1 MSALGVWM
9 NGRHVGVWRK
19 VRGDRD
25 QFVYEEAWLEDP
37 QFRPLS
43 LSLPVTASREIT
55 SSLVRNYFDNLLP
68 DNSQIRE
75 RMRSRYHVR
84 SAETFDL
91 LEAIGRDC
99 VGAVQLMPPGQT
111 PIGWN
116 RIESKLLKAQDVE
129 AILRAVP
136 TTAGP
141 LSAQSEDDE
150 DFRISIAGAQEKT
163 ALLRIGNAWHRPLG
177 ATPTTHILKL
187 PLGIVGGGLQLDLS
201 DSVDNEWL
209 CAALFEAIQLPVART
224 QIATF
229 GDQRVLVVERFDRLW
244 SNIGTLDPNA
254 ARFKPP
260 SDAWIAR
267 LPQEDFCQATGQPS
281 DAKYE
286 KDGGPGMT
294 QILRILARGET
305 PERDSSLFALS
316 QLMFWFLAAT
326 DGHAK
331 NFSIFLRRE
340 GYGLT
345 PLYDL
350 LSAWPVI
357 GNKARQLQP
366 QKVKM
371 AMAMRTGN
379 RPHYRWNEIQPRHFK
394 VLAQSLPDPDLW
406 SKMLDTARSVPEAIA
421 SVKRRLPPD
430 LKESVWTSVTDGF
443 AKKAEEFLRG
453 AEAPRLRPVAH
464 KQ

>member
-1 MSALGVWM
+1 VSSLDVWM
-9 NGRHVGVWRK
+9 NGRHVGVWRQI
-19 VRGDRD
+19 RGDRD
-25 QFVYEEAWLEDP
+25 QFVYDPAWLEDP
-37 QFRPLS
+37 QFRALS

-55 SSLVRNYFDNLLP
+55 SPLVRNYFDNLLP
-68 DNSQIRE
+68 DNPRIRE
-75 RMRSRYHVR
+75 RMRSRYGTR
-84 SAETFDL
+84 STDAFDL

-99 VGAVQLMPPGQT
+99 VGAVQLMPEGRIPV
-111 PIGWN
+111 GWD
-116 RIESKLLKAQDVE
+116 RIESKALKTQDVA

-136 TTAGP
+136 TTSGP
-141 LSAQSEDDE
+141 LGADLEDDE
-150 DFRISIAGAQEKT
+150 GFRVSIAGAQEKT
-163 ALLRIGNAWHRPLG
+163 ALLRVGNTWHRPLG

-209 CAALFEAIQLPVART
+209 CAALFEAMQLPVART

-244 SNIGTLDPNA
+244 RNIGESDPNA
-254 ARFKPP
+254 VRFKMP

-267 LPQEDFCQATGQPS
+267 LPQEDFCQATGRPS
-281 DAKYE
+281 DEKYE
-286 KDGGPGMT
+286 RDGGPGMA
-294 QILRILARGET
+294 QILGLLARGET

-345 PLYDL
+345 PFYDL

-357 GNKARQLQP
+357 GTKARQLSP
-366 QKVKM
+366 QKARM

-379 RPHYRWNEIQPRHFK
+379 RPHYKWNEIQPRHFK
-394 VLAQSLPDPDLW
+394 ALAQSLPDPDLW
-406 SKMLDTARSVPEAIA
+406 PTMLRMATSVPEAIA
-421 SVKRRLPPD
+421 SVKQRLPAD
-430 LKESVWTSVTDGF
+430 FKESVWTSITKGF
-443 AKKAEEFLRG
+443 AKKAKEFLGAVETLRG
-453 AEAPRLRPVAH
+453 
-464 KQ
+464 